1 MPFALHTM
9 DPGCPVV
16 AIADDPSAAWEAAD
30 RMGLPRAKALVMPC
44 AMTLPQAA
52 RATDETH
59 RARMSLLDARAERD
73 AMRET
78 RDRAIA
84 DVETIRK
91 RTPDRVIAEM
101 ERIRDELSR
110 GLDALRADIAATRP
124 DDASKSTEA
133 A

>member
-59 RARMSLLDARAERD
+59 RARAERD

-124 DDASKSTEA
+124 DDASKSTETA
-133 A
+133 

>member
-59 RARMSLLDARAERD
+59 RARAERD

>member
-16 AIADDPSAAWEAAD
+16 AIEETAEAAWEAAD
-30 RMGLPRAKALVMPC
+30 RMGLTGARALVLPC
-44 AMTLPQAA
+44 ALTLPQAA
-52 RATDETH
+52 RVTDETR
-59 RARMSLLDARAERD
+59 RAQMDLLDARAERD

-84 DVETIRK
+84 DMDLIRK
-91 RTPDRVIAEM
+91 RTPDRVIAKM
-101 ERIRDELSR
+101 ERIRDEISR
-110 GLDALRADIAATRP
+110 SLDALRSDMATTLP
-124 DDASKSTEA
+124 ADASKSTEA